1 MFTANTEHNRL
12 LVIQCTKADENID
25 LIACARYRVMDERK
39 KKESNGVTHIVFI
52 VQLPRVNGGT
62 SFSSFQGGQWVSAHI
77 DDLHVSP
84 NIDKV
89 LRSALNN
96 PLHMFFKSLVENPDV
111 PLEFNPCFL
120 IRDIIHLAV
129 ASVISSERICT
140 RMETVIFIILKLI
153 PVKNPGITELREL
166 YHFKFVCL
174 ECVCIVAMQSITL
187 LWDVF
192 FQDCTTCLLNEMHH
206 LKILNCGQ

>member
-12 LVIQCTKADENID
+12 LIIQCTKADENID

-39 KKESNGVTHIVFI
+39 KKETNGVTHILFI

-120 IRDIIHLAV
+120 IRDTIHLAV
-129 ASVISSERICT
+129 ASVISSEKICT

-153 PVKNPGITELREL
+153 PEKNPGNKELREFNH
-166 YHFKFVCL
+166 YCIFK
-174 ECVCIVAMQSITL
+174 VCIDTVAIQSIAL

-192 FQDCTTCLLNEMHH
+192 FQDCTTCLLNEMLY

>member
-12 LVIQCTKADENID
+12 LIIQCTKADENID
-25 LIACARYRVMDERK
+25 LIACARYHVMDECK
-39 KKESNGVTHIVFI
+39 KKETNGVTHIVFI
-52 VQLPRVNGGT
+52 IQLSRVIGGT

-96 PLHMFFKSLVENPDV
+96 QLHIFFKSLVENPDV
-111 PLEFNPCFL
+111 PLEFVPCFI

-129 ASVISSERICT
+129 ARVTSSEKIYAR
-140 RMETVIFIILKLI
+140 VIFIILKLI
-153 PVKNPGITELREL
+153 PVKNPGSKELREL
-166 YHFKFVCL
+166 NHF
-174 ECVCIVAMQSITL
+174 CVLKYVLIL
-187 LWDVF
+187 L
-192 FQDCTTCLLNEMHH
+192 LYRA
-206 LKILNCGQ
+206 